1 MSGIAVIFHLH
12 DKPVADEQIN
22 QLVQAMA
29 WRGPDHQ
36 GTWLQDSVAMGAVQ
50 LWTTPEEWGVRQPVN
65 TPHGDCIVMDGRLD
79 NRPELGHTLKISH
92 AALEAMS
99 DIDLLGAAYQQWGKE
114 CVDYLA
120 GSFAFV
126 IWNPTNRTLFAAR
139 DPLGMRTF
147 FYFWDGQHF
156 YGASTL
162 QALRGLS
169 FVKPALDEKYIW
181 DYLTSS
187 FMGSFDPEA
196 TPLKDIRRL
205 PAGYTLLLTAKDLDV
220 TRYWKPWSLSPINYK
235 RDVEYSE
242 HFRSLFDQIVAS
254 HCRAIGPVG
263 VALSGGMDS
272 SAVVCVAKELEQAGV
287 IPTQD
292 LHTFT
297 ISFSQSIR
305 AYAGE
310 LVNRPR
316 LDMIAAKYGIPVHK
330 IESDDWLPMFE
341 EIPYRNRVPQD
352 EPFIILPRPYRN
364 MGYKIKQ
371 VLPDVRVLMTGLGA
385 DEGLAS
391 SLFFIVDWLRQG
403 NYRPALEVA
412 DIVARQSTA
421 TSPMTRN
428 QVLFNLILG
437 GMGPR
442 SLAYHLR
449 RKRPGPTDGS
459 LGFRFHFRIPRWIP
473 NHKALTERAFSRLKL
488 IPKTFKA
495 IATQAAFE
503 RNILLL
509 GDNVRLWD
517 DQYIGTAAGL
527 EMRHPFYDRRLVEF
541 EQRIPASQKIG
552 PQGKNKYVLRR
563 AMAGIIP
570 VPQEQNGHQEGEG
583 FPYIYRESLK
593 AQWSEIENLFSDS
606 RAAAAGFIDPKSFLE
621 ELAKKKTGRGD
632 VTDTEIISTLALEF
646 WLRDFENSSNSLCK

>member
-1 MSGIAVIFHLH
+1 MSGIAVILHLH
-12 DKPVADEQIN
+12 DEPVADGQIN

-36 GTWLQDSVAMGAVQ
+36 GIWAEGCAALGAVQ
-50 LWTTPEEWGVRQPVN
+50 LWTTQEEWGVPQPVI
-65 TPHGDCIVMDGRLD
+65 TPHGDHLVMDGRLD
-79 NRPELGHTLKISH
+79 NRVELGHALKISH
-92 AALEAMS
+92 PTLEKMS
-99 DIDLLGAAYQQWGKE
+99 DADLLGAAYQQWGKD

-120 GSFAFV
+120 GSFAFA

-147 FYFWDGQHF
+147 FYFWDGHRF

-162 QALRGLS
+162 QSLRGLS
-169 FVKPALDEKYIW
+169 FLKPALDEKYLW
-181 DYLTSS
+181 DYLTST

-196 TPLKDIRRL
+196 TPFQEIRRL
-205 PAGYTLLLTAKDLDV
+205 PAGHTLLLTDKGLDV
-220 TRYWKPWSLSPINYK
+220 TRYWKPWSLPPITYK
-235 RDVEYSE
+235 RDAEYSE
-242 HFRSLFDQIVAS
+242 HFRSLFDQIIAS
-254 HCRAIGPVG
+254 HCRAIGPIG

-272 SAVVCVAKELEQAGV
+272 SAVVCIAKELEQAGV
-287 IPTQD
+287 IPAQD

-297 ISFSQSIR
+297 ISFSQSVR

-310 LVNRPR
+310 LVNQPR

-330 IESDDWLPMFE
+330 IECDDWLPMFE
-341 EIPYRNRVPQD
+341 EIPYRSRVPQD

-385 DEGLAS
+385 DEGLSS

-403 NYRPALEVA
+403 NYRPALQVA
-412 DIVARQSTA
+412 DIVARQSAPT
-421 TSPMTRN
+421 TPMTRN

-442 SLAYHLR
+442 SFAYHLR

-459 LGFRFHFRIPRWIP
+459 LGFRFHFRIPRWLP
-473 NHKALTERAFSRLKL
+473 NHKALTQRAFSRLKL

-495 IATQAAFE
+495 ISAQAAFE

-541 EQRIPASQKIG
+541 VQQLPANQKIG
-552 PQGKNKYVLRR
+552 PHGKNKYVLRR
-563 AMAGIIP
+563 AIAGV
-570 VPQEQNGHQEGEG
+570 VPMPPENGFQEGEG
-583 FPYIYRESLK
+583 FPYIYRESLNT
-593 AQWSEIENLFSDS
+593 QWPEIEKLFTDS
-606 RAAAAGFIDPKSFLE
+606 RAAAAGFIDPKLFLE
-621 ELAKKKTGRGD
+621 ELSKKKTGRGD
-632 VTDTEIISTLALEF
+632 STDTEIISTLALEF
-646 WLRDFENSSNSLCK
+646 WLRDLESSHV